1 MTHKSPSLAQ
11 IIAASSVGTMI
22 EFYDFFIFASLAP
35 VLATQFYPPSDA
47 NVGFFS
53 TLLTLAVGVAVRP
66 IGSLIFGRVG
76 DTVGRKTTFLI
87 TLLIMGGSTAAIGM
101 LPGFKTIGYAA
112 PVLLLLLRISQGLA
126 LGGEYAGA
134 ATYVAEHAPE
144 HRRGF
149 YTGFVQAMPTVGLFV
164 STVSVLAAR
173 ALIGEPAFSTWGWR
187 VPFLVSIVL
196 VVVSYYM
203 RKRLEESP
211 IFSALKRSG
220 RTSPSPIRESFAT
233 WDRLRVALAV
243 LLGISAGQAVLAYT
257 SQVYVLF
264 FLQRTLKVPTDTTY
278 VVMAVALFFVAPV
291 FLAVGALSDRVG
303 RKRLMMA
310 GNLLGALIFYPVY
323 RGLAHF
329 ANPLNTPML
338 AFLLF
343 VQMLPIA
350 IVFGPFAAYTVET
363 FPARIRYTSVS
374 VPYHIGNGWFG
385 GFLPLIASAI
395 VARTQNT
402 FSWLLYPIAVLVMSV
417 IVGSLFIDESFQNR
431 IWKEVEQQQ
440 TPA

>member
-1 MTHKSPSLAQ
+1 
-11 IIAASSVGTMI
+11 
-22 EFYDFFIFASLAP
+22 
-35 VLATQFYPPSDA
+35 
-47 NVGFFS
+47 
-53 TLLTLAVGVAVRP
+53 
-66 IGSLIFGRVG
+66 
-76 DTVGRKTTFLI
+76 
-87 TLLIMGGSTAAIGM
+87 M
-101 LPGFKTIGYAA
+101 LPGFKTIGYVA

-173 ALIGEPAFSTWGWR
+173 ALIGEPDFSTWGWR

-203 RKRLEESP
+203 RMRLEESP

-395 VARTQNT
+395 VARTQDMY
-402 FSWLLYPIAVLVMSV
+402 SWLLYPIGVLIVSV
-417 IVGSLFIDESFQNR
+417 VVGTLFVDESFRNR
-431 IWKEVEQQQ
+431 IWTEVS
-440 TPA
+440 

>member
-1 MTHKSPSLAQ
+1 
-11 IIAASSVGTMI
+11 
-22 EFYDFFIFASLAP
+22 
-35 VLATQFYPPSDA
+35 
-47 NVGFFS
+47 
-53 TLLTLAVGVAVRP
+53 
-66 IGSLIFGRVG
+66 
-76 DTVGRKTTFLI
+76 
-87 TLLIMGGSTAAIGM
+87 
-101 LPGFKTIGYAA
+101 
-112 PVLLLLLRISQGLA
+112 
-126 LGGEYAGA
+126 
-134 ATYVAEHAPE
+134 
-144 HRRGF
+144 
-149 YTGFVQAMPTVGLFV
+149 
-164 STVSVLAAR
+164 
-173 ALIGEPAFSTWGWR
+173 
-187 VPFLVSIVL
+187 
-196 VVVSYYM
+196 
-203 RKRLEESP
+203 
-211 IFSALKRSG
+211 
-220 RTSPSPIRESFAT
+220 
-233 WDRLRVALAV
+233 V

-291 FLAVGALSDRVG
+291 FLAVAALSDRVG

-329 ANPLNTPML
+329 ADPLNTPML

-417 IVGSLFIDESFQNR
+417 IVGSLFIDESFKNR
-431 IWKEVEQQQ
+431 IWREVEQQQ